1 MSDTVEVVAIRG
13 NDAEV
18 RIGER
23 TVFVPFAISGD
34 RVHFALDGETYIV
47 ELREKSGR
55 GRARQR
61 DHSLEAPM
69 PGMVLKLFVE
79 SGAVVEKGTPLLILE
94 AMKMEHTLT
103 APRAGKVTA
112 VNCKE
117 GEMVQPGVEL
127 VVIGD

>member
-18 RIGER
+18 RIGDR
-23 TVFVPFAISGD
+23 TIFVPFAISGD
-34 RVHFALDGETYIV
+34 RIHFAVDGDAYIV
-47 ELREKSGR
+47 ELHEKSGR
-55 GRARQR
+55 GRARHR

-69 PGMVLKLFVE
+69 PGMVLKLYVE
-79 SGAVVEKGTPLLILE
+79 SGAVVEKGAPLLILE

-103 APRAGKVTA
+103 APRAGKVAA
-112 VNCKE
+112 VNCRE

-127 VVIGD
+127 ITIE